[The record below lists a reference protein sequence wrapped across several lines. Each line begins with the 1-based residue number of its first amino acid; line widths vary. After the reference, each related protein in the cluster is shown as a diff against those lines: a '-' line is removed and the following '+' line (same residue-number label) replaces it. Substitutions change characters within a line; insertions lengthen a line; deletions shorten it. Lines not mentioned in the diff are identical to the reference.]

1 MFGWFSLRE
10 AIGMQSRGFQ
20 PKGDRADYHD
30 RAPIRGLITLGYKHH
45 LGKHLTLPA
54 WNFHLDRLTN
64 MTWLQAD
71 AQYKHFFGGLQY
83 VQERASSYQKRL
95 PYDQR
100 YYQPGEVGQV
110 LSFQGGYRLGK
121 VRLSGAYLR
130 AFGSGRFL
138 YPRELGREDFYASQP
153 RSWIDGFGNTSVY
166 LLRASYERKVA
177 DKAIL
182 KADWRLSYTATPGAG
197 ETECNKYRIPSFF
210 QSTARLRYQPKG
222 FLEGLECMILYIYKR
237 SPGQPTLAPEDIYY
251 RTNLHHLNLV
261 TNINF

>member
-1 MFGWFSLRE
+1 MMPFVYRGLWSKIQTHDQNRITLGFINGVSPRGMFGWFSLRE

-45 LGKHLTLPA
+45 LGKHLTLQA

-110 LSFQGGYRLGK
+110 LSLTF
-121 VRLSGAYLR
+121 
-130 AFGSGRFL
+130 
-138 YPRELGREDFYASQP
+138 D
-153 RSWIDGFGNTSVY
+153 
-166 LLRASYERKVA
+166 
-177 DKAIL
+177 
-182 KADWRLSYTATPGAG
+182 
-197 ETECNKYRIPSFF
+197 
-210 QSTARLRYQPKG
+210 
-222 FLEGLECMILYIYKR
+222 
-237 SPGQPTLAPEDIYY
+237 
-251 RTNLHHLNLV
+251 
-261 TNINF
+261 